1 MQCFANH
8 GSRPKSGWLRLC
20 GWVAKACK
28 LSRVKEKDL
37 SAQDLRSEEPS

>member
-8 GSRPKSGWLRLC
+8 GSLRLC

-37 SAQDLRSEEPS
+37 CAQDLRSEVPS